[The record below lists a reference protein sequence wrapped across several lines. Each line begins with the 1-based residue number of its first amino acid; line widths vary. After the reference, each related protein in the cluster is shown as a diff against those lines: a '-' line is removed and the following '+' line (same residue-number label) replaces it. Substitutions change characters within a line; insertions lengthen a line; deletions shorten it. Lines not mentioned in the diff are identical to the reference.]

1 MKMITFAGIEFSGRT
16 TTILNLAY
24 LLVKEN
30 NNVLIIDADQTRG
43 GKITSILNLPNKET
57 GLAEAVTS
65 LEKETL
71 SEAFILDKKTG
82 ITFLTLPN
90 HAKCNDLFSMTSLQA
105 ETFYNRIKNDF
116 DYIFI
121 DSGSI
126 LYESLSAVSLFVSD
140 KILVML
146 TPEKR
151 SIRWLQSFES
161 VLKHFKNKI
170 DHVSINLTETPE
182 SCLDQEKKIEIPYI
196 FNMRDYA
203 IDGEIYLKNP
213 TGKKAKDYIRS
224 LRNVMEVL

>member
-1 MKMITFAGIEFSGRT
+1 MKMITCAGIEFSGRT
-16 TTILNLAY
+16 TTLLNLAY

-65 LEKETL
+65 LEKESL
-71 SEAFILDKKTG
+71 SEAFIWDKKTG

-90 HAKCNDLFSMTSLQA
+90 HAKCNDLFEMTSLQA
-105 ETFYNRIKNDF
+105 ETFYNRIKNNF

-126 LYESLSAVSLFVSD
+126 LYEALSAVSLFLSD

-161 VLKHFKNKI
+161 VLNHFKNKI

-182 SCLDQEKKIEIPYI
+182 SCLDYKKKIEIPYI

-213 TGKKAKDYIRS
+213 TGKKAKDYINS
-224 LRNVMEVL
+224 LRNIMEVL